1 MARKTPEEIL
11 SFYCEYGR
19 ADAGTALN
27 SLSRNG
33 YTVVAKAELQALRRA
48 SERLLKLTGEIP
60 KPVGRKPAVAKPS
73 RRRPA
78 KAAQAA

>member
-11 SFYCEYGR
+11 TYYCEYGR
-19 ADAGTALN
+19 ADAETALN

-33 YTVVAKAELQALRRA
+33 YVVVTKAELQALRRA
-48 SERLLKLTGEIP
+48 AEQLQKLTGRVP
-60 KPVGRKPAVAKPS
+60 KPAGRHAEPPVKAAR

-78 KAAQAA
+78 AA